1 MWLPTARDHAGT
13 VLGHLRVMRRRKD
26 LSSNK
31 ITIER
36 APTPADEDRHEF
48 LVRRSIDDGGPPVRS
63 PKGLIRVG
71 RPEAS
76 GW

>member
-1 MWLPTARDHAGT
+1 MWLPTARDHAGA
-13 VLGHLRVMRRRKD
+13 VPGHLRVMRRRKE

-36 APTPADEDRHEF
+36 TLTPVDEDRHEF
-48 LVRRSIDDGGPPVRS
+48 LVRRSVDEGEPPVRS

-71 RPEAS
+71 RPEVS